1 MFILAPHLIFV
12 LSILGVSMA
21 NGTAFIAVMGIPPYL
36 LGLYLAYR
44 NNVSIGQKTEAVLAF
59 VAVGIAML
67 YARLQGIH
75 YLFSLQYWLVII
87 LVLRAF
93 RKMERRDYA
102 FCFLISAA
110 LFAHVGRTYDDIPF
124 LFLTLAYVFLLPYAL
139 FYFLACYGGF
149 QKAEQFKAPTGI
161 RFSAAQFRYMTGIS
175 LFLIFATVLLFVFMP
190 RPGRGTMLGGFID
203 DGSKV
208 TGLSDT
214 VSLGTFSRV
223 VEQKNI
229 VMTVETD
236 EPAMWRSGV
245 LDYYANGVW
254 HAAAKYQNRKNPGEA
269 PVDLGNRIVKRR
281 YEIFDIRLSSF
292 ELFSSGTVLSFR
304 KLGGVEWPVWINDL
318 YSTVTINQFRRV
330 VDLHGEY
337 EIESR
342 EGEYIGSGELEARQW
357 PVPEMP
363 GRQIDERA
371 LFLQLPGDL
380 SLEVKNLAQTI
391 TRGLGTPEE
400 KADAIQRYLANACT
414 YSTKDLDSGGMSPL
428 DYFLFKSKKGHCE
441 YFASAMTILLRC
453 SDVRAR
459 VVQGFV
465 PGALVDGKYIVR
477 LSDAHLWTEVFCPG
491 RGWKTYDPTPGRRAA
506 AGLGSQVGLFD
517 KMKLR
522 WQSYV
527 LRYDGTR
534 QAGFIDYLKSLIVT
548 AAKAIKQRLYL
559 LWYLLACAVALF
571 LAVLLVRFRSWFRF
585 FALDYVRGG
594 ARRPVINRVRSY
606 FGQYLKEI
614 ARKGYKR
621 GPATTPNDLIVA
633 LERDGVSVIDEAR
646 LLTKVF
652 YDTRFGGAELPCTTE
667 KKIEL
672 AVRKIRVWAK

>member
-1 MFILAPHLIFV
+1 MFILAPHLVFV
-12 LSILGVSMA
+12 LSILGISLA
-21 NGTAFIAVMGIPPYL
+21 NGTAVIAVTGIPPYL

-44 NNVSIGQKTEAVLAF
+44 KNVSIGLAF
-59 VAVGIAML
+59 VAVGVAML
-67 YARLQGIH
+67 YTRLQGIH
-75 YLFSLQYWLVII
+75 YVFSIQYWLVIV

-102 FCFLISAA
+102 FCFLIAAA

-149 QKAEQFKAPTGI
+149 QKAEQFRAPTGI
-161 RFSAAQFRYMTGIS
+161 RFSAVQFRYMTGIS
-175 LFLIFATVLLFVFMP
+175 FFLIFATVLLFLFMP

-214 VSLGTFSRV
+214 VSLGTFNRV

-229 VMTVETD
+229 VMAVETD

-254 HAAAKYQNRKNPGEA
+254 HAAAKYQYRKNPDIA
-269 PVDLGNRIVKRR
+269 PVNSGSRIVKRR

-304 KLGGVEWPVWINDL
+304 QLGGVAWPVWINDL

-342 EGEYIGSGELEARQW
+342 EGEYIGSGELEARPW

-363 GRQIDERA
+363 RRQIDERA
-371 LFLQLPGDL
+371 LFLQLPDDL

-391 TRGLGTPEE
+391 TRGLNTPVE
-400 KADAIQRYLANACT
+400 KADAIQRYLVNACT
-414 YSTKDLDSGGMSPL
+414 YSTKDLDSRGMSPV

-491 RGWKTYDPTPGRRAA
+491 KGWKTYDPTPGRGAGT
-506 AGLGSQVGLFD
+506 GLGSQISLFE

-527 LRYDGTR
+527 LRYDGSK
-534 QAGFIDYLKSLIVT
+534 QAGFIDYLKRSIATVVR
-548 AAKAIKQRLYL
+548 AIRQRLYL
-559 LWYLLACAVALF
+559 LWYALAGAVALF
-571 LAVLLVRFRSWFRF
+571 MAVLLVRFRGWHRF
-585 FALDYVRGG
+585 FGLDFMRGG
-594 ARRPVINRVRSY
+594 ARRPVVNRVRSY
-606 FGQYLKEI
+606 FGKYLKEI

-633 LERDGVSVIDEAR
+633 LERDGVPVIGEAR

-652 YDTRFGGAELPCTTE
+652 YDTRFGGAGLDPATE
-667 KKIEL
+667 KEIAQ